1 MRRLRA
7 AQPLIALLGLATI
20 LVALVTIVRA
30 ISAHAG
36 FLVERQVVFLVWL
49 GGLLI
54 VSVVLTWV
62 VRHSLRRDASRSGL
76 LLMGLT
82 GLVLASP
89 LALMF
94 LQHPAP

>member
-1 MRRLRA
+1 MRSLRA

-20 LVALVTIVRA
+20 LIALVTIVRA

-49 GGLLI
+49 GGLLV
-54 VSVVLTWV
+54 VSAVLAWV
-62 VRHSLRRDASRSGL
+62 VRRSLRRDASRSGL
-76 LLMGLT
+76 LLTGLT
-82 GLVLASP
+82 GLLLASP
-89 LALMF
+89 LSLML